1 MSTVSLARS
10 PLRRCQLIS
19 SISQIPFKFDASI
32 IPILFVLS
40 IVPLAAIYK
49 LRTYLAKK
57 EKTAALHAKGIG
69 KNVPGFLTG
78 SKRVQLPPDI
88 ILRIQ
93 LGEEVTGEEI
103 TAALD
108 KIKADEEKARAERV
122 KREEYERR
130 TGTKVK
136 EGVDVD
142 FLPAVA
148 GGGKS
153 RRRK

>member
-1 MSTVSLARS
+1 MST
-10 PLRRCQLIS
+10 
-19 SISQIPFKFDASI
+19 IPFKFDASI
-32 IPILFVLS
+32 IPILLVFS
-40 IVPLAAIYK
+40 IVPLAAAYK
-49 LRTYLAKK
+49 LRTYLANQ
-57 EKTAALHAKGIG
+57 EKTAALRAKGIG

-88 ILRIQ
+88 VLRIQ

-108 KIKADEEKARAERV
+108 KLKAEELARIEEER
-122 KREEYERR
+122 KREEYEKK
-130 TGTKVK
+130 TGVKLK
-136 EGVDVD
+136 EGVDPD
-142 FLPAVA
+142 FLPQVA

>member
-1 MSTVSLARS
+1 MRS
-10 PLRRCQLIS
+10 
-19 SISQIPFKFDASI
+19 
-32 IPILFVLS
+32 
-40 IVPLAAIYK
+40 
-49 LRTYLAKK
+49 YLANK
-57 EKTAALHAKGIG
+57 EATAALHAKGIG

-108 KIKADEEKARAERV
+108 KLKAEEKARVESLA

-142 FLPAVA
+142 FLPQAA
-148 GGGKS
+148 GVGKG
-153 RRRK
+153 RKRK